1 MARVCAVIVTANR
14 KDLLRRCLRS
24 VLAQT
29 RPADKILI
37 VDNASTDGTREMLD
51 SEFASLARLDILA
64 RLDLKDNV
72 GGAGGVSAGLRW
84 AHCNKFD
91 WTWVLDDG
99 AELAPDCLQRMLAAG
114 VQEGDSGDLIQVL
127 GGAERHEIAFPDN
140 APWVKVDYCDFT
152 SALIRRKVIEEAGFP
167 DIRYFHP
174 GDDVAYGYLAAQRA
188 SSICLNY
195 QGIVR
200 HTSVTLPL
208 DRMTFYLGIR
218 NRFLNRAN
226 LEASGATPSSVSF
239 FFEILAAVVKQLGR
253 ALESAN
259 ASINAIAT
267 IDGLRDGLHKRFD
280 RLPQS

>member
-29 RPADKILI
+29 RPADRILV

-51 SEFASLARLDILA
+51 SEFGNLVRLNILA
-64 RLDLKDNV
+64 RLDLRDNV
-72 GGAGGVSAGLRW
+72 GGAGGVSAGMRW

-99 AELAPDCLQRMLAAG
+99 VELAPDCLRRMLAA
-114 VQEGDSGDLIQVL
+114 EDAGDLIQVL
-127 GGAERHEIAFPDN
+127 GGAERHHAAFPDN
-140 APWVKVDYCDFT
+140 APWAKVDYCDFT
-152 SALIRRKVIEEAGFP
+152 SALIRRKVIEAAGFP
-167 DIRYFHP
+167 DIRYFHA
-174 GDDVAYGYLAAQRA
+174 GDDIAYGYLAAQRT

-195 QGIVR
+195 QGIQR
-200 HTSVTLPL
+200 HTPATPPL

-226 LEASGATPSSVSF
+226 LAESGGAPSSVRF
-239 FFEILAAVVKQLGR
+239 FFEVLGAVVRQLGR

>member
-1 MARVCAVIVTANR
+1 VARVCAVIVTANR
-14 KDLLRRCLRS
+14 KELLRRCLRS
-24 VLAQT
+24 LLAQT

-37 VDNASTDGTREMLD
+37 VDNASTDGSREMLD
-51 SEFASLARLDILA
+51 TEFANLASLNILA
-64 RLDLKDNV
+64 RLNLKDNV

-99 AELAPDCLQRMLAAG
+99 VELAPDCLQRMLAEENAA
-114 VQEGDSGDLIQVL
+114 DLIQVL
-127 GGAERHEIAFPDN
+127 GGADRHEIAFPN
-140 APWVKVDYCDFT
+140 SAPSVKVEYCDFT
-152 SALIRRKVIEEAGFP
+152 SALIRKKVVEEAGFP
-167 DIRYFHP
+167 DIRYFHA

-188 SSICLNY
+188 SSVCLNY

-200 HTSVTLPL
+200 HTPVTPPL

-226 LEASGATPSSVSF
+226 LAASGATASSVGF
-239 FFEILAAVVKQLGR
+239 FFEILAAVVQQLGR